1 MMVQPARPAWMERPS
16 RAALVGKFI
25 ALALIVIVVVYPFLS
40 VIATSLAS
48 EQDITNGGGMVL
60 WPAHPSLD
68 AYATIFSAGAVAHSI
83 WVSVAITAVG
93 TLLSVT
99 ITTMLAYACSRPILG
114 GRLILVMALLT
125 LLFPPGIIPS
135 YLVVKQLGLLN
146 SYASLILPVMLNAFN
161 FVVLRQFFV
170 NIPRELTDS
179 ARIDGASDLGILLK
193 IVIPLSKPV
202 LAVVALFYAVTT
214 YWNSFFPALLYL
226 SDTAKWPLQ
235 LVARQYVLQGSP
247 MLGATAY
254 GAAASAPP
262 PSQSLQMAVVVVAIV
277 PILVIYPFLQKYFT
291 RGVLTGAIKG

>member
-1 MMVQPARPAWMERPS
+1 MERPS
-16 RAALVGKFI
+16 RTTLTAKFI
-25 ALALIVIVVVYPFLS
+25 VLALIVIVVVYPFLS

-48 EQDITNGGGMVL
+48 DQDITNGGGMVL

-68 AYATIFSAGAVAHSI
+68 AYTTIFSAGAVAHSI

-93 TLLSVT
+93 TLLSLT
-99 ITTMLAYACSRPILG
+99 ITTMLAYACSRPIVG
-114 GRLILVMALLT
+114 GNLILMMALLT

-146 SYASLILPVMLNAFN
+146 NYASLILPVMLNAFN
-161 FVVLRQFFV
+161 FVVLRQFFM

-179 ARIDGASDLGILLK
+179 ARIDGASDVGILMK
-193 IVIPLSKPV
+193 IVLPLSKPV

-226 SDTAKWPLQ
+226 SDNSKWPLQ

-247 MLGATAY
+247 MLGSTAY

-262 PSQSLQMAVVVVAIV
+262 PAQSLQMAVVVVAIV
-277 PILVIYPFLQKYFT
+277 PILILYPFLQRYFT
-291 RGVLTGAIKG
+291 QGVLTGAIKG